1 MKNRFIALFAIL
13 CLSLTAHADLA
24 SRRAKA
30 QEMLLLLHMDRLMD
44 QLMSGTMDQMSAMTK
59 SLGGSNLKLED
70 QAKLNDFQKKI
81 FQLISSQ
88 VGWKALE
95 PDYVELYATNFTD
108 EQLDTILAFYKS
120 PTGVALIDKLP
131 VLTSQGMQIAQ
142 EKMTALQPQLK
153 QMLDDFA
160 KTAATHAASPAQTNS
175 PK

>member
-1 MKNRFIALFAIL
+1 MKCRLLALFAIL

-24 SRRAKA
+24 SRRAKS
-30 QEMLLLLHMDRLMD
+30 QEMLLLLPLDCLMD

-59 SLGGSNLKLED
+59 NLGGSNIKPED
-70 QAKLNDFQKKI
+70 QARLDDFQKRVY
-81 FQLISSQ
+81 QLISSQ

-95 PDYVELYATNFTD
+95 PDYVDLYANNFTD
-108 EQLDTILAFYKS
+108 EQLDAILAFYKS

-131 VLTSQGMQIAQ
+131 TLTSEGMQIAQ
-142 EKMTALQPQLK
+142 AKMTALQPQLK

-160 KTAATHAASPAQTNS
+160 KTVAAHAASPTQTGS